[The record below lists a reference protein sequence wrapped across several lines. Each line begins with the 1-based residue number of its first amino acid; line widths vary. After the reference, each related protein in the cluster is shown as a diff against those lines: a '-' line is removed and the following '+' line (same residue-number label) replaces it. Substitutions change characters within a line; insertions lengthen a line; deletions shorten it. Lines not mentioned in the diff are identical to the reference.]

1 MAQQSLGG
9 ETTMK
14 TEPLRIVNEHVRF
27 PRVSLV
33 DPAPSVYLHI
43 AAEVDKRPPFLW
55 NSAKKKRLIA
65 DCKRWCE
72 RLEQEP
78 GVVSAVVFD
87 ALLIAPGRGRFIE
100 KRRDQAHVAR
110 FDLAVLIETEGA
122 EVARRIQTSAA
133 YSEMEQAI
141 RRAASYTHAIA
152 ATNVKRIDAVD
163 HDRPGVFLFNYFFA
177 DSTEQNLAVWEYTA
191 GWFQKETGLDNST
204 VLLPT
209 DAQASQYNII
219 NHCRWD
225 KLVDVLPS
233 LIFKRTF
240 RTYVLANFEANDV
253 AAMPILYRV
262 A

>member
-1 MAQQSLGG
+1 
-9 ETTMK
+9 MK
-14 TEPLRIVNEHVRF
+14 TESLRIVNEHVRF
-27 PRVSLV
+27 PRASLV

-55 NSAKKKRLIA
+55 NSAQKKKLIT

-72 RLEQEP
+72 RLEREP

-100 KRRDQAHVAR
+100 KRRDQVHVAH
-110 FDLAVLIETEGA
+110 FDLAVLIETEGP
-122 EVARRIQTSAA
+122 EVARRINASPT
-133 YSEMEQAI
+133 YRKMEQAI

-163 HDRPGVFLFNYFFA
+163 HDNQGVFLFNYFFA

-209 DAQASQYNII
+209 DTQDSRYNII

-225 KLVDVLPS
+225 KLTDILPS

-240 RTYVLANFEANDV
+240 RSYVLAKFEANDV
-253 AAMPILYRV
+253 AAMPILYRM

>member
-1 MAQQSLGG
+1 
-9 ETTMK
+9 MK
-14 TEPLRIVNEHVRF
+14 TESLLFVNERVRF

-55 NSAKKKRLIA
+55 NSVEKKRLIA
-65 DCKRWCE
+65 DCKGWCE
-72 RLEQEP
+72 RLEEEP

-100 KRRDQAHVAR
+100 KRRDQVHIAR
-110 FDLAVLIETEGA
+110 FDLAVLIEIEGPEA
-122 EVARRIQTSAA
+122 ARRIEESAA
-133 YSEMEQAI
+133 YREMEQAI
-141 RRAASYTHAIA
+141 RRVASYTHAIT
-152 ATNVKRIDAVD
+152 ATNVKRIGPVD
-163 HDRPGVFLFNYFFA
+163 HGKQGVFLFNYFFA
-177 DSTEQNLAVWEYTA
+177 DSTERNLAVWEYTA

-209 DAQASQYNII
+209 DAQGSRYNII

-225 KLVDVLPS
+225 KLTDVLPS

-253 AAMPILYRV
+253 AAMPILYRM

>member
-1 MAQQSLGG
+1 MES
-9 ETTMK
+9 
-14 TEPLRIVNEHVRF
+14 EPLRIVNEHVQF

-43 AAEVDKRPPFLW
+43 AAEVDGRPPFLW
-55 NSAKKKRLIA
+55 NSAEKKRLIA

-72 RLEQEP
+72 RLEREP

-100 KRRDQAHVAR
+100 KRRDQVHVAR
-110 FDLAVLIETEGA
+110 FDLAVLIETEDA
-122 EVARRIQTSAA
+122 EVAQRIEESAA
-133 YSEMEQAI
+133 YREMEQAI
-141 RRAASYTHAIA
+141 RRVASYTHVIT
-152 ATNVKRIDAVD
+152 ATNVKCIDAVD
-163 HDRPGVFLFNYFFA
+163 HGRPGVFLFNYFFA
-177 DSTEQNLAVWEYTA
+177 DNTERNLAVWEYTA
-191 GWFQKETGLDNST
+191 GWFQQETGLDNST

-209 DAQASQYNII
+209 EAQDSRYNII

-225 KLVDVLPS
+225 KLTDVLPS

-253 AAMPILYRV
+253 AAMPILYRM